1 MMYKIKT
8 MSKDEFII
16 NENEFKQVANA
27 NGRIFLKSCNS
38 ILNTSMIES
47 IQPEEQNKKENIGYL
62 HDGEKVI
69 KVFDRWVDFRNKEV
83 RIDPDYYPEIAKDK
97 VLTEQE
103 YLKIKHLPKEERLK
117 IVMND
122 KELKC

>member
-8 MSKDEFII
+8 ISKDEFII
-16 NENEFKQVANA
+16 NENEFKQVVNA

-38 ILNTSMIES
+38 VLNTSMIES

-62 HDGEKVI
+62 HDGEKVV

-97 VLTEQE
+97 VFTEQE

-122 KELKC
+122 KELKI

>member
-1 MMYKIKT
+1 MYKIKT